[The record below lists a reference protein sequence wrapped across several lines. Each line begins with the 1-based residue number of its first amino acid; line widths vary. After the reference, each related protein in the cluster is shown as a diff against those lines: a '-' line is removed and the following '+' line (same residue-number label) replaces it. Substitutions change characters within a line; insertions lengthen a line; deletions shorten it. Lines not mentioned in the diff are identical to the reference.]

1 MINILQGNKVD
12 HCSGVA
18 RLETLDEEGET
29 GSEEEDYQDDQE
41 ENTKSLLT
49 PAVNNKNQYE
59 ILYENPHYLGGF
71 SSMAS
76 SDK

>member
-1 MINILQGNKVD
+1 MTTAVESLDLRLWMRKGRL
-12 HCSGVA
+12 VA
-18 RLETLDEEGET
+18 RRKTIKT
-29 GSEEEDYQDDQE
+29 IKRR
-41 ENTKSLLT
+41 TPSLFLLLQLT
-49 PAVNNKNQYE
+49 TRINMR